1 MVFVHARNATVKGG
15 MMLLEMAQNRG
26 QTECFLPE
34 DSNSYGLAQKVIKI
48 FKTISCKGSFN
59 NYEQN
64 FDYF

>member
-48 FKTISCKGSFN
+48 FETISCKADFSHLKT
-59 NYEQN
+59 E
-64 FDYF
+64 